1 MDFRDYVNS
10 RDIREYLY
18 KIDYKLSGSQKLD
31 IVEYNHYIT
40 AEQKLSL
47 LEELL
52 KENDEKLQCVIF
64 SADGEHK
71 SFKSKS
77 LHVII
82 KRKIATYR
90 KRLELLTKNESGCFY
105 ESSLLLDRH
114 DPFGKDKYE
123 LKMEDKKLTETTNV
137 TDSSKLNEFVNNYS
151 SPFHRYYANYQDCL
165 TDYLEAVNG
174 IYCEYI
180 EEAFSS
186 QEDPESDDWDLEDED
201 CGASFFEDDSD
212 DDYEDDYDDD
222 LHEKFKDDLDDDL
235 DTSNTVSN
243 KERLSSLIE
252 KYALTEDDL
261 NKVKRACGIEGAIRK
276 IYVFDK
282 TDNTLQD
289 KNNNDSS
296 RKNQYVS
303 AYLNARGEVKDVLS
317 NMDRLDSFENKIIYT
332 TDPIPVPFNEGDIVS
347 YVHFY
352 SDLSSNDCNVMP
364 ASDPFVVT
372 DFLEDEFEHPFFC
385 ERISTAD
392 GKSSLLD
399 EDYNYHLYDLEYY
412 RRPLEGKF
420 LALKAIRNFCID
432 PDHNDERDANLL
444 LEYLDLKEKL
454 DDYEEGIEV
463 ASFEVIDSLN
473 EKLDNIF
480 KKIKSKPSVRR
491 IIDEKYRNRGHLR
504 DLNHGNCKDNQNIK
518 IYLDDEKSAPK
529 GYEQCHSVE
538 ETIKLINLCERSGT
552 YIEEINLDS
561 DLGEYSKEGGDA
573 IKLLDYLVERK
584 TFYKV
589 KLHTSNPEDKADM
602 QRVIDRYWPKD
613 GSIKCYQENK
623 A

>member
-18 KIDYKLSGSQKLD
+18 KIDYKLSSTQKLD
-31 IVEYNHYIT
+31 IVEYNNYLT
-40 AEQKLSL
+40 FEQKISL

-52 KENDEKLQCVIF
+52 KENDEKLQCVSF
-64 SADGEHK
+64 SAEGEYK
-71 SFKSKS
+71 SYKTKS

-90 KRLELLTKNESGCFY
+90 KRLKLLTKNESGCFY
-105 ESSLLLDRH
+105 ESSLLLDRR

-123 LKMEDKKLTETTNV
+123 LKMEDKKLAETMTV
-137 TDSSKLNEFVNNYS
+137 SDFGKFNEFVNNYS

-165 TDYLEAVNG
+165 NDYLEAVNG

-180 EEAFSS
+180 KQTFSS
-186 QEDPESDDWDLEDED
+186 QEDLESDEWELDDDYDD
-201 CGASFFEDDSD
+201 CDYDDDSD
-212 DDYEDDYDDD
+212 DDSD
-222 LHEKFKDDLDDDL
+222 EKFKDDVDDDL
-235 DTSNTVSN
+235 DTSNIVSK

-276 IYVFDK
+276 IYLFGK

-289 KNNNDSS
+289 KNNNVSS
-296 RKNQYVS
+296 GKNQYVS

-317 NMDRLDSFENKIIYT
+317 NIDRLDSFENKIIYT
-332 TDPIPVPFNEGDIVS
+332 DDPIPVPFKEGDIVS

-352 SDLSSNDCNVMP
+352 SDPSSNGYNVKS

-372 DFLEDEFEHPFFC
+372 DFLEDEFDHPFFC
-385 ERISTAD
+385 ERISTVD
-392 GKSSLLD
+392 GKSHLLD

-432 PDHNDERDANLL
+432 PDNHDERDANLL
-444 LEYLDLKEKL
+444 LEYFDLKAKL
-454 DDYEEGIEV
+454 DDYEEGVEI
-463 ASFEVIDSLN
+463 ASFKVIDSLK
-473 EKLDNIF
+473 EKVDNIF
-480 KKIKSKPSVRR
+480 KKIKSKRSLRR
-491 IIDEKYRNRGHLR
+491 IIDEKYRNRTHLR
-504 DLNHGNCKDNQNIK
+504 YIGHGECQDCQNIK
-518 IYLDDEKSAPK
+518 IYLDDEKLAPK
-529 GYEQCHSVE
+529 GYEQCSSVK
-538 ETIKLINLCERSGT
+538 ETIELIKLCESSGT

-561 DLGEYSKEGGDA
+561 DLGKYAKDGGDA
-573 IKLLDYLVERK
+573 MKLLDYLVERR

-589 KLHTSNPEDKADM
+589 KLHTSNPEDRANM
-602 QRVIDRYWPKD
+602 QKVIDKYWPKGD
-613 GSIKCYQENK
+613 SI
-623 A
+623 